1 MSVAAHAA
9 GGASPSM
16 SAATAVVV
24 ATTAISALVLGRAS
38 SPATHRAG
46 AATPIGAVV
55 LLDQVVA
62 HVLLHLEH
70 VLSGRHAAMSGAVSP
85 GMPTGA
91 HAGHAVLSAT
101 PGDHAMGTAPSVS
114 MLLPS
119 PAMLAAHVIGAV
131 VAGMVLAAAFVLAD
145 RVTAARHRVLSRPR
159 LPATVGRPSLRR
171 TGVIGAPTPGH
182 VRLDRSR
189 GPPLQL
195 V

>member
-1 MSVAAHAA
+1 
-9 GGASPSM
+9 
-16 SAATAVVV
+16 
-24 ATTAISALVLGRAS
+24 
-38 SPATHRAG
+38 
-46 AATPIGAVV
+46 
-55 LLDQVVA
+55 
-62 HVLLHLEH
+62 
-70 VLSGRHAAMSGAVSP
+70 
-85 GMPTGA
+85 
-91 HAGHAVLSAT
+91 
-101 PGDHAMGTAPSVS
+101 
-114 MLLPS
+114 